1 MLSKHPYPVK
11 LIWILWKMINTHT
24 YIPGKEQHERDHV
37 HEHETLQQLQK
48 HALNGKHHEFWEL
61 LGLIRGEDKRRDIIE
76 LCGMEKK

>member
-1 MLSKHPYPVK
+1 MHLKHLYLVK
-11 LIWILWKMINTHT
+11 LIWILWKMTNTHT

-48 HALNGKHHEFWEL
+48 HALNGNYDEFWEL